1 MNKVFSMIGL
11 ATRAGK
17 TVAGEFSVEKAVKDN
32 KAKVVIVSTE
42 SSDNTKKLFENKC
55 KFYKI
60 PVFIYGTKAELG
72 MATGNKA
79 VSYTHLKSVP
89 YKRKNSHMVQM
100 RACSSS
106 GKNKSVP
113 YKRKNSYM
121 VHMKACFSSE

>member
-1 MNKVFSMIGL
+1 MIGL

-72 MATGNKA
+72 MATGDKERASIA
-79 VSYTHLKSVP
+79 VLDPGFSKSIV
-89 YKRKNSHMVQM
+89 KMLTEN
-100 RACSSS
+100 
-106 GKNKSVP
+106 
-113 YKRKNSYM
+113 
-121 VHMKACFSSE
+121 E

>member
-60 PVFIYGTKAELG
+60 PVFIYGTKTELG
-72 MATGNKA
+72 IVKMLTEN
-79 VSYTHLKSVP
+79 
-89 YKRKNSHMVQM
+89 
-100 RACSSS
+100 
-106 GKNKSVP
+106 
-113 YKRKNSYM
+113 
-121 VHMKACFSSE
+121 E

>member
-1 MNKVFSMIGL
+1 MNKVFSMIGPIGICPPPRSRY
-11 ATRAGK
+11 AIPSTRAGK

-72 MATGNKA
+72 MATGNKERASIA
-79 VSYTHLKSVP
+79 VLDPGFSKSIV
-89 YKRKNSHMVQM
+89 KMLTEN
-100 RACSSS
+100 
-106 GKNKSVP
+106 
-113 YKRKNSYM
+113 
-121 VHMKACFSSE
+121 E

>member
-72 MATGNKA
+72 MATGNKERA
-79 VSYTHLKSVP
+79 SIALFIS
-89 YKRKNSHMVQM
+89 NSLAIHVL
-100 RACSSS
+100 SSLPF
-106 GKNKSVP
+106 N
-113 YKRKNSYM
+113 YLRLFIF
-121 VHMKACFSSE
+121 C

>member
-1 MNKVFSMIGL
+1 MNKVCSMIGL

-72 MATGNKA
+72 MATGNKERASIA
-79 VSYTHLKSVP
+79 VLDPGFSKSIV
-89 YKRKNSHMVQM
+89 KMLTEN
-100 RACSSS
+100 
-106 GKNKSVP
+106 
-113 YKRKNSYM
+113 
-121 VHMKACFSSE
+121 E

>member
-72 MATGNKA
+72 TELVAAMHFHQVLSMPLWTI
-79 VSYTHLKSVP
+79 
-89 YKRKNSHMVQM
+89 
-100 RACSSS
+100 
-106 GKNKSVP
+106 
-113 YKRKNSYM
+113 
-121 VHMKACFSSE
+121 